1 MKKNSLSRDK
11 IDSFFEKI
19 AQLSKLQRILITL
32 GSIILIC
39 GTFIYF
45 LYLPKYDKINKLNND
60 YNRLSSELKIAKIN
74 ARQLPQFQKEM
85 KEAEGKFKIAMQELP
100 EKKEIPSL
108 LANVSQSG
116 QESGLN
122 FLLFVPKPD
131 KTYDF
136 YAEIPVS
143 IKVNGGYHNL
153 ALFFDRVARLSR
165 IVNIKDIDIA
175 ATQKEPGML
184 QTKCTAVTYRFLES
198 TK

>member
-1 MKKNSLSRDK
+1 MKKINLPGDK

-32 GSIILIC
+32 GSFILI
-39 GTFIYF
+39 GGIFVYF
-45 LYLPKYDKINKLNND
+45 LYLPKYDEIDNLNKDYKSLSSKLNT
-60 YNRLSSELKIAKIN
+60 AKKN
-74 ARQLPQFQKEM
+74 ARQLPKFQKEM
-85 KEAEGKFKIAMQELP
+85 EEAEGRFKIAMQVLP

-108 LANVSQSG
+108 LSNVSQSG
-116 QESGLN
+116 QESGLD
-122 FLLFVPKPD
+122 FLLFVPQPN

-143 IKVNGGYHNL
+143 IQVNGRYHNL

-165 IVNIKDIDIA
+165 IVNIEDIDIVA
-175 ATQKEPGML
+175 SGKEPGML

-198 TK
+198 TE